1 MLTDRDEESVQQS
14 YVGAAA
20 LWMAFVPQV
29 CQIAFEQLTIELLDV
44 LDADRGQ
51 EPREPADRH
60 HRPGASGFQAQSAR
74 QPQPDPALGQLPQP
88 WLGDPVELQGAAA
101 VEAEAVH
108 PPDIARVFGFP
119 AAGLGQIGDGPARIK
134 QQSAPEAVVDGPVG
148 DREPGA
154 LVVIEQ

>member
-88 WLGDPVELQGAAA
+88 WLGDPVELHCAAA
-101 VEAEAVH
+101 VEA
-108 PPDIARVFGFP
+108 
-119 AAGLGQIGDGPARIK
+119 
-134 QQSAPEAVVDGPVG
+134 
-148 DREPGA
+148 
-154 LVVIEQ
+154 